1 MSKTTTRKKHWSKN
15 LEESGVK
22 LRIYERAASGSV
34 WCSLIPKKPMDVR
47 MPLAR
52 GKDLKEG
59 DKLRLSLE
67 TGDRKR
73 AEDIACAIRRGP
85 PHG

>member
-34 WCSLIPKKPMDVR
+34 WCSPHTKEADGRKNATG
-47 MPLAR
+47 AR
-52 GKDLKEG
+52 EG
-59 DKLRLSLE
+59 PE
-67 TGDRKR
+67 
-73 AEDIACAIRRGP
+73 RGRQAASEP
-85 PHG
+85 